1 MILLEG
7 VPRSW
12 ALDAAPTAVTVGV
25 YDGVHRGHQ
34 AVLAALREG
43 GEARVAVVTFRQH
56 PATIVAPGRAPR
68 LITSLEQRIELLAHY
83 GADIVALLDFDDGFR
98 RLAAATFV
106 EQVLVG
112 ALHATS
118 VAVGDGFRFGYGLE
132 GDVALLRELGG
143 QHGFTVADVPIFGGD
158 DPVRSTAI
166 RDALE
171 EGDVARAASML
182 GRPFQVRGVVLRG
195 DGRGRDLGFPTANI
209 EVPAGLAR
217 PRRGVYAAW
226 AGRRSVDRP
235 AVVNVGVR
243 PTVDG
248 SRELVEVHLLDGPAE
263 LYGEE
268 VWVDFVARLRD
279 EVRFANLDA
288 LVSQIT
294 ADADRA
300 RALLTTRT

>member
-7 VPRSW
+7 DPRDW
-12 ALDAAPTAVTVGV
+12 ALDVAPTAVTVGV

-34 AVLAALREG
+34 AVLAALRAG
-43 GEARVAVVTFRQH
+43 GGTRVAVVTFRQH
-56 PATIVAPGRAPR
+56 PATIVAPTAAPR
-68 LITSLEQRIELLAHY
+68 LITSLEHRIELLAAY
-83 GADIVALLDFDDGFR
+83 GADIVALLDFDENLR
-98 RLAAATFV
+98 RLPATTFV
-106 EQVLVG
+106 EEILVG
-112 ALHATS
+112 TLHATS
-118 VAVGDGFRFGYGLE
+118 VTVGDGFRFGFGLE
-132 GDVALLRELGG
+132 GDVALLRDLGER
-143 QHGFTVADVPIFGGD
+143 HGFTVADVPIFGGD
-158 DPVRSTAI
+158 EPVRSTAI

-171 EGDVARAASML
+171 AGDVARAASML
-182 GRPFQVRGVVLRG
+182 GRPFQVRGEVQRG

-209 EVPAGLAR
+209 EVAASLAR

-248 SRELVEVHLLDGPAE
+248 SRELVEVHLLDGSAD

-279 EVRFANLDA
+279 EVRFASLDA

-300 RALLTTRT
+300 RELLTAGS